1 VDERRV
7 LLSLSLA
14 VRMIVSEVLFD
25 FFEVVLGEATGFNCA
40 DLMSFPVAVS
50 NVQVKIS
57 VNKLFA
63 ALVFDVLF
71 EPDYACAVLFFLLFC
86 LAIKQDIEPQ
96 FACNLRV

>member
-1 VDERRV
+1 MDERRV
-7 LLSLSLA
+7 LLGLSLA

-25 FFEVVLGEATGFNCA
+25 FFVVLGEATGFNCA

-57 VNKLFA
+57 VNKLCA
-63 ALVFDVLF
+63 AIVFDVLF
-71 EPDYACAVLFFLLFC
+71 EPDYAFFVVFFLLFC
-86 LAIKQDIEPQ
+86 LAIKQDVKPQ